1 MVRGGRYNVN
11 LLTVLLMMRE
21 ISARK
26 IHNLLVLINL
36 LSLLG
41 EGLLVKTLVNG
52 WDLLLWLS
60 GPSSLIELSF
70 MFNDFP

>member
-60 GPSSLIELSF
+60 GTSSLIEQSF